1 MVTFSQQ
8 RDPGLRIR
16 YTLLISEE
24 IVISNLIYGLLDFR
38 LLSFSTSED
47 EVSAEGPDKLQ
58 LFPQAIRLRLDGLA
72 HAQRDI
78 IMTCLA

>member
-47 EVSAEGPDKLQ
+47 EVSSEGPDKLQ

-78 IMTCLA
+78 IMTRLA